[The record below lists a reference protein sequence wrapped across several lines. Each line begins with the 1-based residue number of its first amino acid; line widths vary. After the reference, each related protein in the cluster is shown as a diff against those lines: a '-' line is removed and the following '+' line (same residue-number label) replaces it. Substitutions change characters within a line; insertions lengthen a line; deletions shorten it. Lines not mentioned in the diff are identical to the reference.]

1 MTTTGEDSH
10 RPATATPEQAAVGFL
25 ARQPALVL
33 VCLCLVSLALIGWAA
48 LQKPI
53 PVLAGVAIWGV
64 FLLHRRLVGR
74 ARGAPRPSP
83 QAAASP
89 KAAWSPAA
97 GTFAGTALIQAEM
110 TMTGSLRGAGLVE
123 VFGRLSGDVQCE
135 TIRVHPG
142 GELRGRI
149 VHQRIGVADGAI
161 FEGVAATPDSHVA
174 VQARTPKAR
183 PKRARSARRTTP
195 ARAKP

>member
-1 MTTTGEDSH
+1 MTTTDEDSH
-10 RPATATPEQAAVGFL
+10 GSATASPEQAAVGFL

-33 VCLCLVSLALIGWAA
+33 VCLCLISLVLIGWAA

-64 FLLHRRLVGR
+64 FLLHRSLGGR
-74 ARGAPRPSP
+74 VRAAPRPSP
-83 QAAASP
+83 QAATSPHAASP
-89 KAAWSPAA
+89 PAA
-97 GTFAGTALIQAEM
+97 GAFVGTAIIQAEM
-110 TMTGSLRGAGLVE
+110 TLTGSLRGAGLVE

-149 VHQRIGVADGAI
+149 VHQRIGVADGAV
-161 FEGVAATPDSHVA
+161 FEGVAATPESSVA
-174 VQARTPKAR
+174 VQGRTSKAR
-183 PKRARSARRTTP
+183 PKRTRSARRAAP